1 VEEAMTK
8 NDRQVEFKVGDR
20 VASLDS
26 NEEGTIT
33 RLCSDKDIVYVRWD
47 ASKMQE
53 MVETRTLRRA
63 NS

>member
-1 VEEAMTK
+1 MTK
-8 NDRQVEFKVGDR
+8 NDRQVEFMVGDR

-26 NEEGTIT
+26 NEEGPIT

-53 MVETRTLRRA
+53 MVETSTLRRA